1 MISTRPAALI
11 ESNLPNLLNAIQRGR
26 YATARSATAMG
37 PATTPRPDLERSP
50 AYRGLDRVKRLHRGI
65 RKSLILGRINIISR
79 RAVLG
84 VALVLAI
91 GGMRSTAVAAE
102 EPAVAAAADLNT
114 ALPEVA
120 ALFNKQTGRSV
131 KLTFGSSGNFA
142 QQIQNGAPFEV
153 FLSADEGYVEKLS
166 AAGKTD
172 GAGVLYAIGRI
183 GLFQP
188 KGSPITADGNLRDLA
203 AAVRDGRLQK
213 FAIANPE
220 HAPYGRAAE
229 EALTHAGLWDAIRP
243 KLVLGENVA
252 QATQF
257 ATSGSAQGGIIPL
270 SLALTPQVKAAGTFA
285 LIRAEWHKPLRQRA
299 VVLKSAGETAR
310 TFYAFLQTPPARA
323 IFKRYGFVLPGEAS

>member
-1 MISTRPAALI
+1 M
-11 ESNLPNLLNAIQRGR
+11 
-26 YATARSATAMG
+26 
-37 PATTPRPDLERSP
+37 
-50 AYRGLDRVKRLHRGI
+50 LDR
-65 RKSLILGRINIISR
+65 INVVPR
-79 RAVLG
+79 RAVFAIA
-84 VALVLAI
+84 VVLAI
-91 GGMRSTAVAAE
+91 GSTRLTAVAAE
-102 EPAVAAAADLNT
+102 EPAVAAAADLNA

-142 QQIQNGAPFEV
+142 QQIQNGAPFLF

-172 GAGVLYAIGRI
+172 GAGTLYAVGRI

-188 KGSPITADGNLRDLA
+188 TGSPITADGDLRDLA

-257 ATSGSAQGGIIPL
+257 ATTGSAQGGIIPL

-285 LIRAEWHKPLRQRA
+285 LIPEDWHKPLRQRA
-299 VVLKSAGETAR
+299 VLIKGAGETAR
-310 TFYAFLQTPPARA
+310 AFYPFLQGPEVRA
-323 IFKRYGFVLPGEAS
+323 VLKRYGFTLPGGSSGF